1 MKASKYILLLMLS
14 LVLFSCRKELDYDDL
29 GFEPQ
34 MVLNGLIYQDSVM
47 VINVSRTQSILEN
60 NKIFPFLDSAE
71 VQLYENDIYIEDLLF
86 DSIGYYHSTI
96 TAKANTS
103 YRIEAKTDEIETAT
117 AEFSFKGL
125 TTISLTNI
133 SYEIRDTVVTYDD
146 ITEGEIFYRLNN
158 PEITDPIPSKDTA
171 VMLVLLNFDI
181 EFTDD
186 ANEENYYDYS
196 GYGNFCQVYHSG
208 YHSSGNEVNVTLFE
222 ERNSAYPSFRN
233 YHDYD
238 IFFPDGSSSS
248 NGYRQGGYMTDEL
261 FNGQKVSL
269 KLSTSYYTG
278 TLDPIEI
285 ILLSYPSEYIEFHTS
300 GYRYIEAN
308 DNPFSQPTNVY
319 TNIEN
324 GLGIV
329 CAVSNSKQIIN
340 LTR

>member
-1 MKASKYILLLMLS
+1 MLS

-34 MVLNGLIYQDSVM
+34 MVLNGLIYQDSLI

-60 NKIFPFLDSAE
+60 NKIFSFLDSAE
-71 VQLYENDIYIEDLLF
+71 VQLYENDIYIEDLVF
-86 DSIGYYHSTI
+86 DSIGYYHST
-96 TAKANTS
+96 TRSKANTN
-103 YRIEAKTDEIETAT
+103 YRIEARTDEIETAT
-117 AEFSFKGL
+117 AEFSFKDL
-125 TTISLTNI
+125 TTFSLTNI
-133 SYEIRDTVVTYDD
+133 SYEISDTVVTFDD
-146 ITEGEIFYRLNN
+146 ITEGEIWYRLEH

-171 VMLVLLNFDI
+171 LMLVILNFDI
-181 EFTDD
+181 VFTDD
-186 ANEENYYDYS
+186 GEEENFYDYGS
-196 GYGNFCQVYHSG
+196 FGNFCMVSHGRY
-208 YHSSGNEVNVTLFE
+208 SSSDNKIDLIKLEKD
-222 ERNSAYPSFRN
+222 NSAHLSFRN
-233 YHDYD
+233 YHDRER
-238 IFFPDGSSSS
+238 FFPEGGSSI

-269 KLSTSYYTG
+269 ELRTSYYTG
-278 TLDPIEI
+278 TLEPIEI
-285 ILLSYPSEYIEFHTS
+285 NLLSYPYEYINFHTS